1 MVCPR
6 TLFARVHLSWQSR
19 ESRTTPTSKP
29 HRKASGPLLALASLL
44 QDLLRWADLRCRGL
58 QDRLLLGPP
67 DRPSLPAPDVG
78 ILVGDLNAL
87 AAFKLLAERYAL
99 LLQLRHPPGT
109 VQALLGGPGL
119 GRLQRLELHL
129 PVPALNLRLGLPRDL
144 PRSRR

>member
-29 HRKASGPLLALASLL
+29 HRKVSGSLLALAGLL
-44 QDLLRWADLRCRGL
+44 QDLLRRADLRCRGL
-58 QDRLLLGPP
+58 EDRLLLGPP

-78 ILVGDLNAL
+78 VLVGDLNAV
-87 AAFKLLAERYAL
+87 AAFKLLAEGCAL
-99 LLQLRHPPGT
+99 LLQLRHPPAT
-109 VQALLGGPGL
+109 LQALLGGPGL

-129 PVPALNLRLGLPRDL
+129 RVPALNLRLGPHGDL
-144 PRSRR
+144 PL